1 MLLYYISNPVP
12 PNRPISSQI
21 PTRFHVLLQRVVL
34 NKIPTPSN
42 KRKSFVSIHPRS
54 HSTWEIHKAHS
65 CNVQPEDIYY
75 YSSAPDGGDK
85 SISGT
90 SAPGQWMCGRV
101 NMWKERYLQIHTRHN
116 LVTTTR
122 WSILDMAPCSSFRL
136 QPEKEYWNRSL
147 YLLSLIF
154 IAGCGCPF
162 PLRDIT
168 LIYLPSSS
176 SNPLLRQKFSEIN
189 IGPWNSWA
197 SVSHLTYRNIPF
209 CRRDRDTY
217 TSSGLTLSL
226 GGCLW
231 RTIKWNWF
239 GLSGLEIARN
249 AIFLQI
255 VWSQRWIRGYE
266 EGVENKRSR
275 FLLHQLDTK

>member
-1 MLLYYISNPVP
+1 MLLYYIGNPVP
-12 PNRPISSQI
+12 THIKSDSDTIPCPSSACRI
-21 PTRFHVLLQRVVL
+21 KSNTY
-34 NKIPTPSN
+34 PSN

-54 HSTWEIHKAHS
+54 NSTWEIHKAHS
-65 CNVQPEDIYY
+65 CNVQPEDIFY
-75 YSSAPDGGDK
+75 YSSASDGGDK

-122 WSILDMAPCSSFRL
+122 WSILDMAHAHPSFCN
-136 QPEKEYWNRSL
+136 QKEYWNRSL

-154 IAGCGCPF
+154 IAGGGCPF

-168 LIYLPSSS
+168 LIYLPSPSPS

-197 SVSHLTYRNIPF
+197 SVSHLNYRNIPF

-255 VWSQRWIRGYE
+255 VCSQRWIRGYE

-275 FLLHQLDTK
+275 FLLHQLDTN